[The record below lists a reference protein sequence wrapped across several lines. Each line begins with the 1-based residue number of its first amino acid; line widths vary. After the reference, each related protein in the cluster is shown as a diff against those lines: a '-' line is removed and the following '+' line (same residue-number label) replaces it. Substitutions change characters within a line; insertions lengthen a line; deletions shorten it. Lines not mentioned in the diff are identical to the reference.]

1 MSRFLARLPHS
12 RSVPCTLFSA
22 KSPAGAVSAI
32 SRHCSSLRACG
43 QTALTS
49 TAFASVGPNRG
60 FCLTGSLVLP
70 CSPRSRCS
78 LIVGRPLN
86 AAVYST
92 RSAPCRVLSA
102 EHSPTAAR
110 GAAPGIRTVAVWR
123 PLCPPAFP
131 LLAVLPSIRA
141 TTPRLSP
148 PRPLSTP
155 SLKVHICASLS
166 HMPTARTLR
175 HARPLKAARASRR
188 TLPTDARSDRG
199 RAGQQLRTARLLP
212 RLRVRPPAAPSQLVR
227 SLIRPHEGRRKGP
240 VRQYA
245 RSPATE
251 LSERHLLASM
261 GRAMGTPSRARA
273 EQSHPARRERACA
286 H

>member
-1 MSRFLARLPHS
+1 MAAALSARLPSPCRPAKHP
-12 RSVPCTLFSA
+12 RHYTAAVPA
-22 KSPAGAVSAI
+22 SPALHTVTQSAYM
-32 SRHCSSLRACG
+32 RA
-43 QTALTS
+43 
-49 TAFASVGPNRG
+49 
-60 FCLTGSLVLP
+60 
-70 CSPRSRCS
+70 PRKA
-78 LIVGRPLN
+78 RP
-86 AAVYST
+86 S
-92 RSAPCRVLSA
+92 
-102 EHSPTAAR
+102 
-110 GAAPGIRTVAVWR
+110 
-123 PLCPPAFP
+123 
-131 LLAVLPSIRA
+131 
-141 TTPRLSP
+141 
-148 PRPLSTP
+148 
-155 SLKVHICASLS
+155 SLS

-212 RLRVRPPAAPSQLVR
+212 RLRVRPPAAPSQLAR

-251 LSERHLLASM
+251 LSERHPLASM

-273 EQSHPARRERACA
+273 EQSHPARRGRACA